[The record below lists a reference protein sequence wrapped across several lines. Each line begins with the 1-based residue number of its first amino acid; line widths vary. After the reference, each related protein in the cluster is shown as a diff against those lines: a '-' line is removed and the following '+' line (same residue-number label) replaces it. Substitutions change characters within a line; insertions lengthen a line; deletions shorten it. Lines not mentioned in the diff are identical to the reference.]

1 MNVFRRILVGEGSA
15 FVDKNDARHIGVLVV
30 DQFHKTETDGDQTLR
45 DTLTNRSVIGRA
57 EYGNNSQ
64 I

>member
-15 FVDKNDARHIGVLVV
+15 FVDKNDTRHIGVLVV

-45 DTLTNRSVIGRA
+45 DTLANR
-57 EYGNNSQ
+57 
-64 I
+64 